1 VRVAGAERIT
11 WVGHA
16 TVALEIGG
24 ARLLTDPVLRARVA
38 HLRRHGPRPDPHV
51 LAGLDAVL
59 VSHLHLDH
67 LDVPSLRMLG
77 RGVRVISP
85 RGAGAVL
92 RRAGFA
98 RVTEL
103 GVGEATQVAGA
114 TVTAVE
120 AEHDGRRHPLG
131 PVAETLGFEIEGAH
145 RVYFA
150 GDTDVFPGM
159 EALAGRHDLAL
170 LPIWGWGPT
179 LGPGHMDPAAA
190 ARAVALLRPRVVVP
204 IHWGTLF
211 PAGLERLRGAMLVEP
226 PRAFARMVAETAGGV
241 EVRTLSPGE
250 SLDLDAAPIAR

>member
-1 VRVAGAERIT
+1 VAGAERIT

-16 TVALEIGG
+16 TVALEIAG

-38 HLRRHGPRPDPHV
+38 HLRRRAPLPDPA
-51 LAGLDAVL
+51 LLGGLDGVL

-77 RGVRVISP
+77 RGVRLVVP
-85 RGAGAVL
+85 RGAGRVL

-98 RVTEL
+98 PVTEL
-103 GVGEATQVAGA
+103 AVGEETTVGGA
-114 TVTAVE
+114 TVAAVP
-120 AEHDGRRHPLG
+120 ADHDGRRHPLG
-131 PVAETLGFEIEGAH
+131 AVAETIGFEIAGAH

-150 GDTDVFPGM
+150 GDTDVFAGM
-159 EALAGRHDLAL
+159 ERFAGRFDVAL

-179 LGPGHMDPAAA
+179 LGPGHMDPPAA

-211 PAGLERLRGAMLVEP
+211 PAGLHRVRGAALVQP
-226 PRAFARMVAETAGGV
+226 PRAFARLVADLAPAV
-241 EVRTLSPGE
+241 EVRTLAPGE
-250 SLDLDAAPIAR
+250 SLDLDAR

>member
-1 VRVAGAERIT
+1 VAGAERIT

-24 ARLLTDPVLRARVA
+24 ARLLTDPVLRSRVA
-38 HLRRHGPRPDPHV
+38 HLRRHAPPPDPHV

-59 VSHLHLDH
+59 VSHMHLDH

-77 RGVRVISP
+77 RDVRVIVP

-92 RRAGFA
+92 ERAGFA

-103 GVGEATQVAGA
+103 GVGEETSVADA

-131 PVAETLGFEIEGAH
+131 PAAETLGFEIAGEH

-150 GDTDVFPGM
+150 GDTDIFPGM

-179 LGPGHMDPAAA
+179 LGPGHMDPEAA
-190 ARAVALLRPRVVVP
+190 ARAAALLRPRVVVP

-211 PAGLERLRGAMLVEP
+211 PAGLRRFRGAVLVAPPLAFERLVEQS
-226 PRAFARMVAETAGGV
+226 AIDV
-241 EVRTLSPGE
+241 EVRTLAPGE
-250 SLDLDAAPIAR
+250 SLDLDDPPVAP

>member
-1 VRVAGAERIT
+1 VADAERIT

-24 ARLLTDPVLRARVA
+24 ARLLTDPVLRSRVA
-38 HLRRHGPRPDPHV
+38 HLRRHAPPPDPAV
-51 LAGLDAVL
+51 LAGLDGVL

-77 RGVRVISP
+77 RGVRLVVP
-85 RGAGAVL
+85 RGAAAL
-92 RRAGFA
+92 MRRAGFH

-103 GVGEATQVAGA
+103 AVGEETNVGGA
-114 TVTAVE
+114 IVSALP

-131 PVAETLGFEIEGAH
+131 PVAETIGFEIAGAH

-159 EALAGRHDLAL
+159 ERLAGRFDLAL

-190 ARAVALLRPRVVVP
+190 ARAVALLRPRAVVP

-211 PAGLERLRGAMLVEP
+211 PAGLRRVRGTALVEP
-226 PRAFARMVAETAGGV
+226 PRAFARLVAEAAGDV
-241 EVRTLSPGE
+241 DVHTLAPGG
-250 SLDLDAAPIAR
+250 SLDLGDRG